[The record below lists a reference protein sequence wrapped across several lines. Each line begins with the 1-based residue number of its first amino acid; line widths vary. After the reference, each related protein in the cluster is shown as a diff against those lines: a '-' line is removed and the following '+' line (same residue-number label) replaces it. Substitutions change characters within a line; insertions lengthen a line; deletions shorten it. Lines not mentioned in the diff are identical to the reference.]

1 MSDSIDKMAQ
11 GFKDEASLKAYSE
24 AQYKTIVTLSK
35 QNHQLE
41 EENIHLRKLLE
52 DSTPLIKPEGSLIET
67 FQDVT
72 DQEAICR
79 MELKKLK
86 NLAIERDL
94 NLEEAK
100 RTEIYTKLLVQL
112 QQKGKPEEKAPGR
125 LDDAQLIAL
134 FEKENGTSIK

>member
-35 QNHQLE
+35 QIHQLE